1 MLSVEIELTRVDLR
15 EIESA
20 ASQIEVQEPGIR
32 APWSKMT
39 GR

>member
-1 MLSVEIELTRVDLR
+1 MRDDLG

-20 ASQIEVQEPGIR
+20 ASQIEVRELGIEHLEQ
-32 APWSKMT
+32 T